1 MKITLNGEPMDV
13 IKLDDNTARF
23 IINNEWLSQYGMTT
37 NDILDCKPYPAKIT
51 NRMFRYAEDKLKLY
65 FDTCYVCEIR
75 KISDSMI
82 YMDIPIKE

>member
-1 MKITLNGEPMDV
+1 
-13 IKLDDNTARF
+13 
-23 IINNEWLSQYGMTT
+23 MTT

-51 NRMFRYAEDKLKLY
+51 NRMFRYAEEKLKLS